1 MFMDYFGIPNIPSHL
16 RPFGW
21 ALNVPGRAVAIP
33 GTGDEKFSVTYSKD
47 LALFLDR
54 LVDEAEWPEW
64 SIISGADTCLNEL
77 VALAEKITGKWHGNL
92 EYLGVCEA
100 YTTQV
105 TSSVSSTT
113 LWRIL
118 KRAKQRSYLTTLLRT
133 VAWILLR

>member
-1 MFMDYFGIPNIPSHL
+1 MQRETAADEFTGPVLRAAKALAESGLTFTRVASGMFMDYFGLPNVPSHL

-77 VALAEKITGKWHGNL
+77 VALAEKITGK
-92 EYLGVCEA
+92 
-100 YTTQV
+100 
-105 TSSVSSTT
+105 
-113 LWRIL
+113 
-118 KRAKQRSYLTTLLRT
+118 
-133 VAWILLR
+133 